1 MTTIEQRLAT
11 AESAMQR
18 SRNPPQS
25 DADLEIERVVSFM
38 AVRDFKE
45 APEDADP
52 ALVALIRDV
61 VDRV

>member
-1 MTTIEQRLAT
+1 MTTKTRLAI

-18 SRNPPQS
+18 SRPPERTA
-25 DADLEIERVVSFM
+25 DDLEIERVVYFM

-52 ALVALIRDV
+52 ELVALVRDV

>member
-1 MTTIEQRLAT
+1 MTTIAQRLAQAEASMRVQQPPERT
-11 AESAMQR
+11 A
-18 SRNPPQS
+18 
-25 DADLEIERVVSFM
+25 DDIEIERVVYFM

-52 ALVALIRDV
+52 ELVALIRDV